1 MLAID
6 DMQCMRQ
13 NGLSIKYL
21 GRNDWKNTY
30 LKHNFDRRLLNINDQ
45 TYPSC
50 NTSNGNQTFAIVL
63 LLCCC

>member
-30 LKHNFDRRLLNINDQ
+30 LKHNFDRRLLNIVEKQ
-45 TYPSC
+45 WSHAITV
-50 NTSNGNQTFAIVL
+50 NGCFQESEQ
-63 LLCCC
+63 CR